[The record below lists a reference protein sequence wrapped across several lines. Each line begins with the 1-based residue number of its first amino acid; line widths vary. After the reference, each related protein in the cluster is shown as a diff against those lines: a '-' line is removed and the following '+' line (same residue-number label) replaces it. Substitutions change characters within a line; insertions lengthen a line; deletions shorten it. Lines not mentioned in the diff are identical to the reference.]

1 MAKNDAQVQEDAP
14 VQEDRTVNG
23 KGQAG
28 ADPASEVSDE
38 SAKKRPIK
46 LFVII
51 AVLILLASAGAA
63 YFILFASDDENTDVA
78 AELVDPQ
85 AIYFALTPKFKTN
98 YEVDGR
104 PRLFQIGMTLVTRE
118 QDVID
123 ALITHGPS
131 IKSRLVILLSGQQV
145 EHLQSPEG
153 REALRAECLSAVQ
166 DIMNKEMGKP
176 GIEKVLFTD
185 FVMQ

>member
-1 MAKNDAQVQEDAP
+1 MAKNDAQNQADTDAGSD
-14 VQEDRTVNG
+14 VKG
-23 KGQAG
+23 KNTAE
-28 ADPASEVSDE
+28 AETATEATDE
-38 SAKKRPIK
+38 SVKKRPIK

-51 AVLILLASAGAA
+51 AVTIVLASTGVA
-63 YFILFASDDENTDVA
+63 YFTLFSGDGENSDVVA
-78 AELVDPQ
+78 EVVEPK
-85 AIYFALTPKFKTN
+85 AIYFALNPKFKTN

-123 ALITHGPS
+123 ALMTHGPS

>member
-1 MAKNDAQVQEDAP
+1 MAKDDAQVQEDTA
-14 VQEDRTVNG
+14 VNG

-28 ADPASEVSDE
+28 ADLASEVSDE
-38 SAKKRPIK
+38 SSKKRPIK
-46 LFVII
+46 WLII
-51 AVLILLASAGAA
+51 AGLLIVSVSAGGAFFMLSA
-63 YFILFASDDENTDVA
+63 DEEDEATEVV
-78 AELVDPQ
+78 EPQ

-98 YEVDGR
+98 YQVNGR

>member
-1 MAKNDAQVQEDAP
+1 MAKNDAQVQEDTA
-14 VQEDRTVNG
+14 VNG

-28 ADPASEVSDE
+28 ADLASEASDE
-38 SAKKRPIK
+38 SSKKRSIK
-46 LFVII
+46 WLLI
-51 AVLILLASAGAA
+51 AALLIVSVSAGGA
-63 YFILFASDDENTDVA
+63 FIMLSADDESEDVV
-78 AELVDPQ
+78 AEVIEPQ

-98 YEVDGR
+98 YQVNGR

>member
-1 MAKNDAQVQEDAP
+1 MAKDDAQIQEDTA
-14 VQEDRTVNG
+14 VKG
-23 KGQAG
+23 KGQVG
-28 ADPASEVSDE
+28 ADPSSEASDE
-38 SAKKRPIK
+38 SSKKRSIK
-46 LFVII
+46 WLLI
-51 AVLILLASAGAA
+51 AAALLIVSVSAGGAFFMLSA
-63 YFILFASDDENTDVA
+63 DDENEDIA
-78 AELVDPQ
+78 AEVIEPQ

-98 YEVDGR
+98 YEVNGR

-118 QDVID
+118 QDVLD

>member
-1 MAKNDAQVQEDAP
+1 MAKNDAQVQEETA
-14 VQEDRTVNG
+14 VNG

-28 ADPASEVSDE
+28 ADLASEASDE
-38 SAKKRPIK
+38 SSKKRPIK
-46 LFVII
+46 WLII
-51 AVLILLASAGAA
+51 AALLIVSVSAGGAFFMLSA
-63 YFILFASDDENTDVA
+63 DEEDEATEVV
-78 AELVDPQ
+78 EPQ

-98 YEVDGR
+98 YQVDGR

-123 ALITHGPS
+123 ALITHRPS